1 MAMLQTIAA
10 FIVALGILV
19 TIHEYGHYWVARR
32 AGVKILRFSVGF
44 GKSIWS
50 TKRGPDG
57 TEFTLAA
64 IPLGGYVKMLDEREG
79 EVPAELAHRSFNAQS
94 LGTRTA
100 IVLAGPVANLL
111 FALVI
116 YWAMY
121 IVGVSGPRPI
131 IGDIQPQSLAADAG
145 FQSGEEIVRVNGQ
158 ISPTWDKVFRSSI
171 TAILDSGSIILG
183 VQGKTGHE
191 REIALNLE
199 SLSVDDLSRGDF
211 FTKVGFEPY
220 RAPIPPII
228 GRVTKGDPAA
238 LAGIVAGDK
247 IVSANGSKIEDWIS
261 WVEFIRASAGQRI
274 EVGIIRDELPSVI
287 WLTPETV
294 TVGGETFGRIG
305 AEVDL
310 SDLAP
315 AVMGIER
322 YGVIEAMP
330 RAFERTHEVIATTL
344 KFIRKMVLGEASVE
358 NLSGPISIAHFAGQS
373 AKMGLSRFLDF
384 LALVSISLG
393 ILNLLPIPL
402 LDGGHLMYYLLEFML
417 RRPVPESVQL
427 AGQQVGFVLLL
438 GLMGLAVYN
447 DIMRMM

>member
-1 MAMLQTIAA
+1 MEMLQTVLA
-10 FIVALGILV
+10 FIAALGILV

-44 GKSIWS
+44 GKSLWS
-50 TKRGPDG
+50 RKYGADQ
-57 TEFTLAA
+57 TEFTIAA

-100 IVLAGPVANLL
+100 IVLAGPLANLF
-111 FALVI
+111 FALFV

-121 IVGVSGPRPI
+121 LVGVSGPRPI
-131 IGDIQPQSLAADAG
+131 VGAVQSDSLAAAAG
-145 FQSGEEIVRVNGQ
+145 LQSGEEIIAVNGKF
-158 ISPTWDKVFRSSI
+158 SPTWDNVFRSSI
-171 TAILDSGSIILG
+171 TAILDSSSIVLDVAALSG
-183 VQGKTGHE
+183 NE
-191 REIALNLE
+191 REVELNLQ
-199 SLSVDDLSRGDF
+199 SISVDDLSRGDF
-211 FTKVGFEPY
+211 FGKIGFEPF
-220 RAPIPPII
+220 RPPIPPII
-228 GRVTKGDPAA
+228 GRVVKGDPAQ
-238 LAGIVAGDK
+238 LAGIVAGDI
-247 IVSANGSKIEDWIS
+247 IVSANETKIDDWVS
-261 WVEFIRASAGQRI
+261 WVEFIQRSAGRRI
-274 EVGIIRDELPSVI
+274 EVSLLRDAIPTVV

-294 TVGGETFGRIG
+294 TSGNETFGRIG
-305 AEVDL
+305 AEVEL
-310 SDLAP
+310 SGIEAAP
-315 AVMGIER
+315 MGIER
-322 YGVIEAMP
+322 YGPIEAMP
-330 RAFERTHEVIATTL
+330 RAFERSREVIVTTL
-344 KFIRKMVLGEASVE
+344 KFIRKMALGQASVE
-358 NLSGPISIAHFAGQS
+358 NLSGPISIAHYAGQS
-373 AKMGLSRFLDF
+373 AKMGLNRFLDF